1 MALGE
6 KQNQG
11 LMNLIRKVHGLVEK
25 PDIDRHRQSQDRIGA
40 LLGTEKGA
48 EYLAEEV
55 DGMSCE
61 WVRMKRP
68 RRKDHVILYCHG
80 GGYST
85 GSAVYARTLTTRLA
99 ESACMDVF
107 CFNYRLAP
115 EHPWPAALEDAKKA
129 WDHLMYLGYGAGDV
143 IVAGDSA
150 GGNLALCLTLS
161 LKEEGRML
169 PAGLVLL
176 SPWTD
181 LTASGK
187 SYSSREAVDPILN
200 REYLDRMVRNYAG
213 GQDLKDPFISP
224 LFGDLK
230 GFPPTRIQ
238 VGDNE
243 MLLSDSTL
251 LYKKLI
257 RANVSAE
264 IDIYKGMW
272 HVFQMSPFKTAWEA
286 MEKNAEFIYD
296 ICR

>member
-200 REYLDRMVRNYAG
+200 REYLNRMVRNYAG

>member
-1 MALGE
+1 
-6 KQNQG
+6 
-11 LMNLIRKVHGLVEK
+11 
-25 PDIDRHRQSQDRIGA
+25 
-40 LLGTEKGA
+40 
-48 EYLAEEV
+48 
-55 DGMSCE
+55 MSCE

>member
-40 LLGTEKGA
+40 LLGTEKGV
-48 EYLAEEV
+48 EYVPENVGE
-55 DGMSCE
+55 MSCE
-61 WVRMKRP
+61 WVRVKRP
-68 RRKDHVILYCHG
+68 RRKDRVILYCHG

-85 GSAVYARTLTTRLA
+85 GSAVYARTMTSRLA
-99 ESACMDVF
+99 EGTSMDVF

-115 EHPWPAALEDAKKA
+115 EHPWPAALEDGLKA
-129 WDHLMYLGYGAGDV
+129 WDRLMFLGYGAKNV

-150 GGNLALCLTLS
+150 GGNLALCLTLK
-161 LKEEGRML
+161 LKEEGRIL
-169 PAGLVLL
+169 PGGLVLL

-187 SYSSREAVDPILN
+187 SYQSREAVDPILN
-200 REYLDRMVRNYAG
+200 REYLERMTDNYAA
-213 GQDLKDPFISP
+213 GQDLKDPYISP
-224 LFGDLK
+224 LFGDPA
-230 GFPPTRIQ
+230 GFPPVYIQ

-243 MLLSDSTL
+243 MLLSDSTS
-251 LYKKLI
+251 LYKKL
-257 RANVSAE
+257 RKAGVSAG
-264 IDIYKGMW
+264 IDVYKGMW

-286 MEKNAEFIYD
+286 MEKIAEFIYG
-296 ICR
+296 ICS

>member
-40 LLGTEKGA
+40 LLGTEKGV
-48 EYLAEEV
+48 EYVPENVGE
-55 DGMSCE
+55 MSCE
-61 WVRMKRP
+61 WVRVKRP
-68 RRKDHVILYCHG
+68 RRKDRVILYCHG

-85 GSAVYARTLTTRLA
+85 GSAVYARTITSRLA
-99 ESACMDVF
+99 EGTSMDVF

-115 EHPWPAALEDAKKA
+115 EHPWPAALEDGLKA
-129 WDHLMYLGYGAGDV
+129 WDRLMFLGYGAKNV

-150 GGNLALCLTLS
+150 GGNLALCLTLK
-161 LKEEGRML
+161 LKEQGRIL
-169 PAGLVLL
+169 PGGLVLL

-187 SYSSREAVDPILN
+187 SYQSREAVDPILN
-200 REYLDRMVRNYAG
+200 REYLERMTDNYAA
-213 GQDLKDPFISP
+213 GQDLKDPYISP
-224 LFGDLK
+224 LFGDPA
-230 GFPPTRIQ
+230 GFPPVYIQ

-243 MLLSDSTL
+243 MLLSDSTS
-251 LYKKLI
+251 LYKKL
-257 RANVSAE
+257 RKAGVSAG
-264 IDIYKGMW
+264 IDVYKGMW

-286 MEKNAEFIYD
+286 MEKIAEFIYG
-296 ICR
+296 ICS

>member
-40 LLGTEKGA
+40 LLGTEKGV
-48 EYLAEEV
+48 EYVPENVGE
-55 DGMSCE
+55 MSCE
-61 WVRMKRP
+61 WVRVKRP
-68 RRKDHVILYCHG
+68 RRKDRVILYCHG

-85 GSAVYARTLTTRLA
+85 GSAVYARTITSRLA
-99 ESACMDVF
+99 EGTSMDVF

-115 EHPWPAALEDAKKA
+115 EHPWPAALEDRLKA
-129 WDHLMYLGYGAGDV
+129 WDRLMFLGYGAKNV

-150 GGNLALCLTLS
+150 GANLALCLTLK
-161 LKEEGRML
+161 LKEEGRIL
-169 PAGLVLL
+169 PGGLVLL

-187 SYSSREAVDPILN
+187 SYQSREAVDPILN
-200 REYLDRMVRNYAG
+200 REYLERMTDNYAA
-213 GQDLKDPFISP
+213 GQDLKNPYISP
-224 LFGDLK
+224 LFGDPA
-230 GFPPTRIQ
+230 GFPPVYIQ

-243 MLLSDSTL
+243 MLLSDSTS
-251 LYKKLI
+251 LYKKL
-257 RANVSAE
+257 RKAGVSAG
-264 IDIYKGMW
+264 IDVYKGMW

-286 MEKNAEFIYD
+286 MEKIAEFIYG
-296 ICR
+296 ICS

>member
-40 LLGTEKGA
+40 LLGTEKGV
-48 EYLAEEV
+48 EYVPENVGE
-55 DGMSCE
+55 MSCE
-61 WVRMKRP
+61 WVRVKRP
-68 RRKDHVILYCHG
+68 RRKDRVILYCHG

-85 GSAVYARTLTTRLA
+85 GSAVYARTITSRLA
-99 ESACMDVF
+99 EGTSMDVF

-115 EHPWPAALEDAKKA
+115 EHPWPAALEDGLKA
-129 WDHLMYLGYGAGDV
+129 WDRLMFLGYGAKNV

-150 GGNLALCLTLS
+150 GGNLALCLTLK
-161 LKEEGRML
+161 LKEEGRIL
-169 PAGLVLL
+169 PDGLVLL

-187 SYSSREAVDPILN
+187 SYQSREAVDPILN
-200 REYLDRMVRNYAG
+200 REYLERMTDNYAA
-213 GQDLKDPFISP
+213 GQDLKDPYISP
-224 LFGDLK
+224 LFGDPA
-230 GFPPTRIQ
+230 GFPPVYIQ

-243 MLLSDSTL
+243 MLLSDSTS
-251 LYKKLI
+251 LYKKL
-257 RANVSAE
+257 RKADVSAG
-264 IDIYKGMW
+264 IDVYKGMW

-286 MEKNAEFIYD
+286 MEKIAEFIYG
-296 ICR
+296 ICS

>member
-40 LLGTEKGA
+40 LLGTEKGV
-48 EYLAEEV
+48 EYVPENVGE
-55 DGMSCE
+55 MSCE
-61 WVRMKRP
+61 WVRVKRP
-68 RRKDHVILYCHG
+68 RRKDRVILYCHG

-85 GSAVYARTLTTRLA
+85 GSAVYARTITSRLA
-99 ESACMDVF
+99 EGTSMDVF

-115 EHPWPAALEDAKKA
+115 EHPWPAALEDGLKA
-129 WDHLMYLGYGAGDV
+129 WDRMMFLGYGAKNV

-150 GGNLALCLTLS
+150 GGNLALCLTLK
-161 LKEEGRML
+161 LKEEGRIL
-169 PAGLVLL
+169 PGGLVLL

-187 SYSSREAVDPILN
+187 SYQSREAVDPILN
-200 REYLDRMVRNYAG
+200 REYLERMTDNYAA
-213 GQDLKDPFISP
+213 GQDLKDPYISP
-224 LFGDLK
+224 LFGDPA
-230 GFPPTRIQ
+230 GFPPVYIQ

-243 MLLSDSTL
+243 MLLSDSTS
-251 LYKKLI
+251 LYKKL
-257 RANVSAE
+257 RKAGVSAG
-264 IDIYKGMW
+264 IDVYKGMW

-286 MEKNAEFIYD
+286 MEKIAEFIYG
-296 ICR
+296 ICS

>member
-40 LLGTEKGA
+40 LLGTEKGV
-48 EYLAEEV
+48 EYVPENVGE
-55 DGMSCE
+55 MSCE
-61 WVRMKRP
+61 WVRVKRP
-68 RRKDHVILYCHG
+68 RRKDRVILYCHG

-85 GSAVYARTLTTRLA
+85 GSAVYARTITSRLA
-99 ESACMDVF
+99 EGTSMDVF

-115 EHPWPAALEDAKKA
+115 EHPWPAALEDGLKA
-129 WDHLMYLGYGAGDV
+129 WDRLMFLGYGAKNV

-150 GGNLALCLTLS
+150 GGNLALCLTLK
-161 LKEEGRML
+161 LKEQGRIL
-169 PAGLVLL
+169 PGGLVLL

-187 SYSSREAVDPILN
+187 SYQSREAVDPILN
-200 REYLDRMVRNYAG
+200 REYLERMTDNYAA
-213 GQDLKDPFISP
+213 GQDLKDPYISP
-224 LFGDLK
+224 LFGDPA
-230 GFPPTRIQ
+230 GFPPVYIQ

-243 MLLSDSTL
+243 MLLSDSTS
-251 LYKKLI
+251 LYKKL
-257 RANVSAE
+257 RKAGVPAG
-264 IDIYKGMW
+264 IDVYKGMW

-286 MEKNAEFIYD
+286 MEKIAEFIYG
-296 ICR
+296 ICS

>member
-40 LLGTEKGA
+40 LLGTEKGV
-48 EYLAEEV
+48 EYVPENVGE
-55 DGMSCE
+55 MSCE
-61 WVRMKRP
+61 WVRVKRP
-68 RRKDHVILYCHG
+68 RRKDRVILYCHG

-85 GSAVYARTLTTRLA
+85 GSAVYARTITSRLA
-99 ESACMDVF
+99 EGTSMDVF

-115 EHPWPAALEDAKKA
+115 EHPWPAALEDGLKA
-129 WDHLMYLGYGAGDV
+129 WDRLMFLGYGAKNV

-150 GGNLALCLTLS
+150 GGNLALCLTLK
-161 LKEEGRML
+161 LKEEGRIL
-169 PAGLVLL
+169 PGGLVLL

-187 SYSSREAVDPILN
+187 SYQSREAVDPILN
-200 REYLDRMVRNYAG
+200 REYLERMTDNYAA
-213 GQDLKDPFISP
+213 GQDLKNPYISP
-224 LFGDLK
+224 LFGDPA
-230 GFPPTRIQ
+230 GFPPVYIQ

-243 MLLSDSTL
+243 MLLSDSTS
-251 LYKKLI
+251 LYKKL
-257 RANVSAE
+257 RKAGVPAG
-264 IDIYKGMW
+264 IDVYKGMW

-286 MEKNAEFIYD
+286 MEKIAEFIYG
-296 ICR
+296 ICS

>member
-40 LLGTEKGA
+40 LLGTEKGV
-48 EYLAEEV
+48 EYVPENVGE
-55 DGMSCE
+55 MSCE
-61 WVRMKRP
+61 WVRVKRP
-68 RRKDHVILYCHG
+68 RRKDRVILYCHG

-85 GSAVYARTLTTRLA
+85 GSAVYARTITSRLA
-99 ESACMDVF
+99 EGTSMDVF

-115 EHPWPAALEDAKKA
+115 EHPWPAALEDGLKA
-129 WDHLMYLGYGAGDV
+129 WDRLMFLGYGAKNV

-150 GGNLALCLTLS
+150 GGNLALCLTLK
-161 LKEEGRML
+161 LKEEGRIL
-169 PAGLVLL
+169 PGGLVLL

-187 SYSSREAVDPILN
+187 SYQSREAVDPILN
-200 REYLDRMVRNYAG
+200 REYLERMTDNYAA
-213 GQDLKDPFISP
+213 GQDLKNPYISP
-224 LFGDLK
+224 LFGDPA
-230 GFPPTRIQ
+230 GFPPVYIQ

-243 MLLSDSTL
+243 MLLSDSTS
-251 LYKKLI
+251 LYKKL
-257 RANVSAE
+257 RKAGVSAG
-264 IDIYKGMW
+264 IDVYKGMW

-286 MEKNAEFIYD
+286 MEKIAEFIYG
-296 ICR
+296 ICS

>member
-40 LLGTEKGA
+40 LLGTEKGV
-48 EYLAEEV
+48 EYVPENVGE
-55 DGMSCE
+55 MSCE
-61 WVRMKRP
+61 WVRVKRP
-68 RRKDHVILYCHG
+68 RRKDRVILYCHG

-85 GSAVYARTLTTRLA
+85 GSAVYARTITSRLA
-99 ESACMDVF
+99 EGTSMDVF

-115 EHPWPAALEDAKKA
+115 EHPWPAALEDGLKA
-129 WDHLMYLGYGAGDV
+129 WDRLMFLGYGAKNV

-150 GGNLALCLTLS
+150 GGNLALCLTLK
-161 LKEEGRML
+161 LKEEGRIL
-169 PAGLVLL
+169 PGGLVLL

-187 SYSSREAVDPILN
+187 SYQSREAVDPILN
-200 REYLDRMVRNYAG
+200 REYLERMTDNYAA
-213 GQDLKDPFISP
+213 GQDLKDPYISP
-224 LFGDLK
+224 LFGDPA
-230 GFPPTRIQ
+230 GFPPVYIQ

-243 MLLSDSTL
+243 MLLSDSTS
-251 LYKKLI
+251 LYKKL
-257 RANVSAE
+257 RKTGVSAG
-264 IDIYKGMW
+264 IDVYKGMW

-286 MEKNAEFIYD
+286 MEKIAEFIYG
-296 ICR
+296 ICS